1 MPQFQRLLK
10 IQHRL
15 CGARSP
21 QIPSGRAYRRGAPH
35 GTEREVWK
43 PVSNRNGAW
52 TRRDC
57 GCRKL

>member
-1 MPQFQRLLK
+1 LLK

-35 GTEREVWK
+35 GMEREVWK